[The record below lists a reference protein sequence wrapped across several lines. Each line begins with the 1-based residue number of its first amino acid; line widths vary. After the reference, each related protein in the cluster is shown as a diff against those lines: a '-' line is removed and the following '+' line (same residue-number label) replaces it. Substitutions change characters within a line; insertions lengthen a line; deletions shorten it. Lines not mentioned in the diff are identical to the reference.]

1 MIDIILRVNSFLEI
15 SFKQFVSLLLEYN
28 MTISYVYYII
38 RIKYT
43 KSRFPRESPYN

>member
-1 MIDIILRVNSFLEI
+1 MIDITLRVNSFLEI

-28 MTISYVYYII
+28 MTISYVYII

-43 KSRFPRESPYN
+43 KSRFPRESSYN